1 MKAEETK
8 KTPVE
13 KQDEAKKVS
22 ELPSID
28 EFMDLLKSDQP
39 VTAASKSGYA
49 VYHKYSR
56 SC

>member
-1 MKAEETK
+1 MNTEEAK
-8 KTPVE
+8 KTPA
-13 KQDEAKKVS
+13 KKLDKAKKVS
-22 ELPSID
+22 ELPSLD

-39 VTAASKSGYA
+39 VTVASKSGYA